1 MVYSFFKHFRDNF
14 VTKSLVTYLQMNR
27 LNFDKICTEP
37 IWLGLVRKE
46 IVMRIFFDELGIS
59 ITHLSGKKKKYNA
72 MLQASTV

>member
-1 MVYSFFKHFRDNF
+1 
-14 VTKSLVTYLQMNR
+14 MNR